1 MKKIIS
7 IIVIAALL
15 AVGVFALTA
24 CNDKSAV
31 KVINIRLTDEEYAF
45 GVNKNDPELLAEV
58 NSILAEILSDGTF
71 DAIAEKYFG
80 SGEPSPVT
88 SATRDATKDQLIVVT
103 NAEFAPFE
111 YMVGNSYAGID
122 MELAKVIADRMNK
135 ELVIVNTEFDSVVTE
150 VQEGNADIAM
160 AGLTVSPDRAEQVNF
175 SNSYYKA
182 SQVIIVKA
190 DDTTFDSCETAADVE
205 NVLKGLSNVKAGYQS
220 GTTGDS
226 YINGSDDLGF
236 AGYKNITGSPY
247 DNAAMAVED
256 MLNGN
261 IAFVV
266 VDEAPAKA
274 IADSFNAK

>member
-24 CNDKSAV
+24 CNDKESV
-31 KVINIRLTDEEYAF
+31 KVIDIRLTDEEYAF

-58 NSILAEILSDGTF
+58 NAILAEVLTDGTF
-71 DAIAEKYFG
+71 DAITEKYFG

-88 SATRDATKDQLIVVT
+88 SAQRDASKDQLIVVT

-111 YMVGNSYAGID
+111 YMIGNSYAGID

-190 DDTTFDSCETAADVE
+190 DDTTFDGCATAADVE
-205 NVLKGLSNVKAGYQS
+205 NVLKGLSGKKAGYQS

-226 YINGSDDLGF
+226 YINGSEDLGF
-236 AGYKNITGSPY
+236 AGFKNISGNPY

-261 IAFVV
+261 ISFVV

-274 IADSFNAK
+274 IADSFNKK